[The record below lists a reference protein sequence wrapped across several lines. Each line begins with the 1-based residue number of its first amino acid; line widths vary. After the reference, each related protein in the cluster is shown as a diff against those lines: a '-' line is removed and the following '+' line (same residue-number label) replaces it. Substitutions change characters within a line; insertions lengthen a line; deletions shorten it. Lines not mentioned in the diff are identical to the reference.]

1 MALIKRADFYIGRAA
16 ILGTLAVWVG
26 LTLLLMMFNLLDEL
40 GPGNEGMSLLN
51 VFWYV
56 AMTGPR
62 TAYMVFPVAALMGT
76 LISVGG
82 LSAANELVAF
92 RTAGLSRLRISGSA
106 LSAVGVLTVLV
117 MLMGEWVAPAAET
130 EAREFRYARQVG
142 EVMAGGSTG
151 VWARDGNQFVHIAKP
166 LISGGDDSGSV
177 EFLDVVIYSFSDQ
190 GPLEQVTRAK
200 TAIHDGERWNLQR
213 VRQLTIEQD
222 QVQRRFRRELPWES
236 SIKPELLDAV
246 VVRPRYMSMRAL
258 ADQLTYLSQNGL
270 NDRIYRSA
278 LWSKI
283 LYPFTVLALVLS
295 GMPFV
300 FGSARMHGMGLRI
313 FIGISLGALFMIV
326 SRAIQNY
333 GDAYGLPAAL
343 GAGLP
348 ALLLAVTVIVVLRR
362 SV

>member
-1 MALIKRADFYIGRAA
+1 MIKRADLYIGRAA
-16 ILGTLAVWVG
+16 IMGTLAVWVG

-40 GPGNEGMSLLN
+40 GPGNEGMTLVN

-56 AMTGPR
+56 GMTGPR

-76 LISVGG
+76 LIGVGG
-82 LSAANELVAF
+82 LAAANELVAF

-106 LSAVGVLTVLV
+106 LGAVGLFTAFV
-117 MLMGEWVAPAAET
+117 MVVGEWIAPAAET
-130 EAREFRYARQVG
+130 EAREFRYSRLVG
-142 EVMAGGSTG
+142 EVLAGGVTG
-151 VWARDGNQFVHIAKP
+151 VWARDGDQFVHIAKP
-166 LISGGDDSGSV
+166 LISGAQDGAAV
-177 EFLDVVIYSFSDQ
+177 EFLDVVIYSFSEQ
-190 GPLEQVTRAK
+190 GLLEQVTRAR

-213 VRQLTIEQD
+213 VRQLNIDEGQIE
-222 QVQRRFRRELPWES
+222 RRFRREVPWES

-246 VVRPRYMSMRAL
+246 VVRPRYMSIRAL
-258 ADQLTYLSQNGL
+258 SEQLDYLSQNGL

-300 FGSARMHGMGLRI
+300 FGSARQHGIGLRI
-313 FIGISLGALFMIV
+313 FIGISMGALFMIV
-326 SRAIQNY
+326 SRAMQNY
-333 GDAYGLPAAL
+333 GDAYGLPAVL

-348 ALLLAVTVIVVLRR
+348 ALLLALSVIVVLRR